1 MSAFWDG
8 ESRKPVEDTALIGF
22 VLYIFAQLETH
33 EPTDF
38 NLFAQLADILAD
50 DVLHQAIRVAHPRLL
65 VEAGVGEEFFEL
77 AIDDLSDD
85 VLGFARTGRLRS
97 INLTFLRD
105 HVFGQFFSPH
115 G

>member
-1 MSAFWDG
+1 MKGGKRQKSL
-8 ESRKPVEDTALIGF
+8 ENTALIGF

-65 VEAGVGEEFFEL
+65 VFASFYAHSTYEYAF
-77 AIDDLSDD
+77 LS
-85 VLGFARTGRLRS
+85 L
-97 INLTFLRD
+97 I
-105 HVFGQFFSPH
+105 GQT
-115 G
+115 